1 MKSKSRI
8 FTRLCNRW
16 QRQLAHSLGCSRVT
30 LRNSRPIISFTF
42 DDFPRSA
49 LQEGGA
55 ILETAG
61 VRATYYV
68 SLGLMNQQIP
78 AGPAF
83 TEQDLH
89 ETLARGHELGCHT
102 YAHCHSWDTHP
113 AEFEASVVRNQQ
125 ELQRFFPAQKFKS
138 MSYPIAWPRPGTKR
152 RSMQHVACCRAGGE
166 GYNRGE
172 VDAALLQ
179 ASFLEKH
186 QGELDWVKR
195 LVDASVQEKGWLIF
209 ATHDVGR
216 NPTGLG
222 CETGFFTEV
231 VHYAAGSGA
240 KILPVAQAWQEASGS
255 GR

>member
-1 MKSKSRI
+1 MKSKAGI
-8 FTRLCNRW
+8 YTRLRNRW
-16 QRQLAHSLGCSRVT
+16 QHQLAHSLGRSRVA
-30 LRNSRPIISFTF
+30 LRNRQPIISFTF

-49 LQEGGA
+49 LLEGGA
-55 ILETAG
+55 ILEAAG

-68 SLGLMNQQIP
+68 ALGLMNQEIP

-89 ETLARGHELGCHT
+89 QTLSRGHELGCHT
-102 YAHCHSWDTHP
+102 YAHCHSWNTRP
-113 AEFEASVVRNQQ
+113 AEFEASVVKNQQ
-125 ELQRFFPAQKFKS
+125 ELQRYFPARKFES
-138 MSYPIAWPRPGTKR
+138 LSYPIAWPRPDTKR
-152 RSMQHVACCRAGGE
+152 RCVRHVACCRAGGE

-186 QGELDWVKR
+186 QSERDWVKR
-195 LVDASVQEKGWLIF
+195 LVDESVRANGWLIL

-216 NPTGLG
+216 TPTRLG

-231 VHYAAGSGA
+231 VRHAVVSGA
-240 KILPVAQAWQEASGS
+240 KILPVAQAWKEATMTK
-255 GR
+255 

>member
-1 MKSKSRI
+1 MKSKAGI
-8 FTRLCNRW
+8 FTRLRNRW
-16 QRQLAHSLGCSRVT
+16 QYQQAHSRGCSRVT
-30 LRNSRPIISFTF
+30 LRNRHPIISFTF

-49 LQEGGA
+49 LLEGGA
-55 ILETAG
+55 ILEAAS

-68 SLGLMNQQIP
+68 ALGLMNQEIP

-83 TEQDLH
+83 TEMDLH

-113 AEFEASVVRNQQ
+113 AEFEASVAKNQQ
-125 ELQRFFPAQKFKS
+125 ELERHFPGQKFKS
-138 MSYPIAWPRPGTKR
+138 LSYPIAWPRPETKR
-152 RSMQHVACCRAGGE
+152 RSLKHVACCRAGGE
-166 GYNRGE
+166 GYNCGE

-186 QGELDWVKR
+186 QSELGWVKR
-195 LVDASVQEKGWLIF
+195 LIDTSVQSNGWLIL

-216 NPTGLG
+216 NPTRLG

-231 VHYAAGSGA
+231 VRHAAGSGA
-240 KILPVAQAWQEASGS
+240 KILPVTQAWNEATVNE
-255 GR
+255 